1 MREQVAN
8 PDLSVAKIAA
18 RQHGVISI
26 WQLQSAGLGRNA
38 VTGRVR
44 AGRLHRIHRGV
55 YSVGHGR
62 PPREGLYMAAVLA
75 CGGVCRPR
83 RDNRPAG
90 YSKASDDSSKQT
102 ASKPILDYW
111 GAAVSHRSAA
121 ELWGLLPPRDAPADV
136 SIPGNGGR
144 ATRRGIR
151 MHRSL
156 SLVPAH
162 VTLCEGIPVTT
173 PARTISDL
181 RCAASGQ
188 YGLRGRVSSK
198 ELRRAIRQADVL
210 DLPIGSP
217 PEWDRSRS
225 DLERDFLRLCRRH
238 RLSAPEVNVR
248 VGRYLVDFLWRERR
262 LVVETDSYLYHR
274 GQVAFQDDHERD
286 LNLRAL
292 GWEVLRLSEKQLNE
306 EPKRVAEVLR
316 TELRRSAAPQSDL

>member
-1 MREQVAN
+1 
-8 PDLSVAKIAA
+8 
-18 RQHGVISI
+18 
-26 WQLQSAGLGRNA
+26 
-38 VTGRVR
+38 
-44 AGRLHRIHRGV
+44 
-55 YSVGHGR
+55 
-62 PPREGLYMAAVLA
+62 MAAVLA

-83 RDNRPAG
+83 SDNRPAG
-90 YSKASDDSSKQT
+90 YSKASNDSSDQT
-102 ASKPILDYW
+102 ASAPILDYW

-181 RCAASGQ
+181 RRAVSGQ
-188 YGLRGRVSSK
+188 FGPRSRVSSK

-210 DLPIGSP
+210 GLPIGSP
-217 PEWDRSRS
+217 PERDRSRS
-225 DLERDFLRLCRRH
+225 DLERDFLRLCRRR
-238 RLSAPEVNVR
+238 RLPVPEVNVR
-248 VGRYLVDFLWRERR
+248 IGRYLVDFLWRDRR

-274 GQVAFQDDHERD
+274 GEAAFEDDHRRD
-286 LNLRAL
+286 FDLRRL
-292 GWEVLRLSEKQLNE
+292 GYRVERLSGRQLDD
-306 EPKRVAEVLR
+306 EPQRIARWLAK
-316 TELRRSAAPQSDL
+316 ELSR